1 MAGLDNI
8 LQAGGRCNREGK
20 RKDASVF
27 IFTLETEDKSI
38 SNDERPNITKGLV
51 GKYKDISCKES
62 IDEYYNLLYF
72 FNKDEIIKR
81 TISRK
86 CKTLESIPFKEY
98 AEEFH
103 MIDTNTISIVVA
115 RDEKSRDMI
124 EQLKI
129 TKKGNPRKLQKYAL
143 SVYKYEFDDLLK
155 QGAVDDYGSGIY
167 CLANT
172 DYYEKETG
180 IKFEAEDYIF

>member
-1 MAGLDNI
+1 MY
-8 LQAGGRCNREGK
+8 K
-20 RKDASVF
+20 RQ
-27 IFTLETEDKSI
+27 
-38 SNDERPNITKGLV
+38 
-51 GKYKDISCKES
+51 
-62 IDEYYNLLYF
+62 LLYF

-115 RDEKSRDMI
+115 RDEKSGDMI